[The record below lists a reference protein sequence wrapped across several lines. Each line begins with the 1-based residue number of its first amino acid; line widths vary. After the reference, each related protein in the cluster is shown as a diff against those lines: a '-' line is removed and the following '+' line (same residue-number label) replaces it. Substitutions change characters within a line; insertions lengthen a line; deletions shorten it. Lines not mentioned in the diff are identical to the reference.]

1 MMDSRTILL
10 TLALTL
16 PGVALAAPGKSG
28 HKGESRTH
36 TSSDSATSK
45 EQAMGAAGRQV
56 KGRVLS
62 ADLIEETPA
71 PYYKIRVL
79 TEKGRVKTVKVDA
92 GRDAE

>member
-1 MMDSRTILL
+1 MMDSRIILL
-10 TLALTL
+10 ILALTL
-16 PGVALAAPGKSG
+16 PGIALAASGKSG

-36 TSSDSATSK
+36 ATSK

-62 ADLIEETPA
+62 ADLVKGTPA

-79 TEKGRVKTVKVDA
+79 TKKGRVKTVKVDA
-92 GRDAE
+92 GRDAK